1 MARTNNLTN
10 FLTDVAGAIK
20 EKKGSETDI
29 PAANF
34 DTEIRN
40 LPSQGTYEEKT
51 ISITQ
56 NGTQTVTPSQGYDAI
71 DELTINASVQPSLQS
86 KSYSFTQNTTTTIIP
101 EQGYDGFSSIG
112 LEINVPT
119 SGTDTSDA
127 TAVANDI
134 IAPKTAYISTGKV
147 TGTLPIVNEYAPQD
161 ASTPSV
167 YIKEQY
173 DLSGYTSLVGSN
185 TWAMTY
191 SYDTGNIYLIKTS
204 STSYNHLMVEVD
216 GNTNITWTS
225 TLNQAP
231 NGLYRNMDSVRVYT
245 YDKSTQQFS
254 SSYTEYGYQTWK
266 SGNQT
271 YVIACKEQLN
281 RPTGA
286 STSEVYMS
294 AKAYTGPFS
303 PDSEYNTSGIKFE
316 YQVPNKTAL
325 NTNSTITLFC
335 DDATLAPVA
344 GVTASKI
351 AKGETILGIDG
362 AYTSDATAVATDIKS
377 GQTAYVNGTKIT
389 GTLPEVLNPASIS
402 STEINNGRFF
412 KPDDGVGTGNLYG
425 NYLVTDDQGSHI
437 GTQYL
442 VNWVKVTDL
451 QTWYIQNQQKVK
463 VGMPVSDIATTV
475 GLTSNILRSGYTVL
489 GVVGAYSPSGSKYL
503 LPNGTKFRYSTF
515 TSPGDID
522 ASDITDMSY
531 MFGNC
536 TNLVS
541 VPQLDASNVTNMS
554 NMFYGCTR
562 LTTVLLSN
570 TGNVTNMSG
579 MFYNCKVLIT
589 VPQLDTSKV
598 TNMGS
603 MFSSCNSLSN
613 DSLNTI
619 LAMCIGATSYTGT
632 KTLSQLGLRSTY
644 YPASTIQGLSNYSAF
659 IAAGWTTGY

>member
-29 PAANF
+29 PAVNF

-51 ISITQ
+51 VNVTQ
-56 NGTQTVTPSQGYDAI
+56 NGTQTITPSQGYDAI

-86 KSYSFTQNTTTTIIP
+86 KSYSFTQNTTTTLTP

-112 LEINVPT
+112 LNINVPT
-119 SGTDTSDA
+119 GGVDPSDA

-134 IAPKTAYISTGKV
+134 VAPKTAYISTGKV

-167 YIKEQY
+167 YIREQY
-173 DLSGYTSLVGSN
+173 DLSGYASLVGSN
-185 TWAMTY
+185 TWAITY
-191 SYDTGNIYLIKTS
+191 SYDTGNIYLIKTRN
-204 STSYNHLMVEVD
+204 TSYNHLMVEVD

-225 TLNQAP
+225 TRAQAP
-231 NGLYRNMDSVRVYT
+231 SGLYSSMDSIRVHT
-245 YDKSTQQFS
+245 YNKSTQQFS

-281 RPTGA
+281 RPTSA
-286 STSEVYMS
+286 SASEVYMS
-294 AKAYTGPFS
+294 AKAYTGPFI

-362 AYTSDATAVATDIKS
+362 TYTSDADAVATDIKS
-377 GQTAYVNGTKIT
+377 GQTAYVKGEKVT
-389 GTLPEVLNPASIS
+389 GTLPEVINPESIS
-402 STEINNGRFF
+402 STEQNNGRFF

-425 NYLVTDDQGSHI
+425 NYLVTDDQGSHV

-442 VNWVKVTDL
+442 VNWVKVTNL

-475 GLTSNILRSGYTVL
+475 GLTSNILRAGYTVL
-489 GVVGAYSPSGSKYL
+489 GVVGTYSPSGSQYSV
-503 LPNGTKFRYSTF
+503 PDGMKFSRSTF
-515 TSPGDID
+515 TNVPMDMDFSSVTNMQSMFANCANLVTVGAID
-522 ASDITDMSY
+522 TSSATTMQA
-531 MFGNC
+531 MFQSC
-536 TNLVS
+536 TNL
-541 VPQLDASNVTNMS
+541 T
-554 NMFYGCTR
+554 
-562 LTTVLLSN
+562 
-570 TGNVTNMSG
+570 
-579 MFYNCKVLIT
+579 T
-589 VPQLDTSKV
+589 VPQFNASSVNATTGFS
-598 TNMGS
+598 G
-603 MFSSCNSLSN
+603 MFSSCNKLTDTSVN
-613 DSLNTI
+613 NI
-619 LAMCIGATSYTGT
+619 LAMCISATNYTGT
-632 KTLSQLGLRSTY
+632 KTLYQLGLRSTY

-659 IAAGWTTGY
+659 IAAGWTIGY